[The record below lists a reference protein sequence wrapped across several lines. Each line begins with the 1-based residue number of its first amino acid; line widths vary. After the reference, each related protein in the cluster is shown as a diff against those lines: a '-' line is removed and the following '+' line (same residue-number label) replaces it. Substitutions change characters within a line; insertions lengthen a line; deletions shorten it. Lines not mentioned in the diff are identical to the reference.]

1 MPGGRIPEGAV
12 LNAVQG
18 ALATRYG
25 AGEWVVGKSGPAPY
39 LNHKLIH
46 EKKLDLEEVQ
56 NTAAQAFANFRISIV
71 YTQPPTFVTVMRS
84 KTWWIAVSE
93 PDFITSE
100 PPIFSSSPS
109 LIGFSKPVERRTVR
123 RTTMTLMSP
132 SCFSAL
138 ESRRAVT
145 T

>member
-56 NTAAQAFANFRISIV
+56 NTAAQ
-71 YTQPPTFVTVMRS
+71 
-84 KTWWIAVSE
+84 
-93 PDFITSE
+93 
-100 PPIFSSSPS
+100 
-109 LIGFSKPVERRTVR
+109 GVR
-123 RTTMTLMSP
+123 ELPHIYR
-132 SCFSAL
+132 CIH
-138 ESRRAVT
+138 SRRPSSR
-145 T
+145 